1 MRNALV
7 AAAVLSLSL
16 AACSSNEVDSLAF
29 QDVPADTLYN
39 EGLSLMNDGNTR
51 AAIVKFE
58 EVDRLHP
65 YSDYGRKSMVMLAY
79 ASYKRGRYDEAI
91 ASGRRFVALYPGHE
105 DAAYAQY
112 IVGNS
117 YFKQIPDVTLDQGVT
132 ERALAAMD
140 ELIRKYPES
149 PYAEDARKKVLA
161 TRDQLAGREMEV
173 GRFYLE
179 RDDHLAA
186 INRFRTVVETYQNTR
201 HVEEG
206 LYRLAETYY
215 ALGVAD
221 EAQTA
226 AAVLG
231 HNFPDSQ
238 WYRHAYALL
247 GKQGLKPQEHEG
259 SWITQTWKGD
269 GKPA

>member
-1 MRNALV
+1 MRKVLV
-7 AAAVLSLSL
+7 AAAALSLSL

-29 QDVPADTLYN
+29 QDVPADKLYN

-51 AAIVKFE
+51 AAVVKFE
-58 EVDRLHP
+58 EIDRLHP

-79 ASYKRGRYDEAI
+79 ASYQRGRYDEAI

-117 YFKQIPDVTLDQGVT
+117 YFRQIPDVTLDQAVT
-132 ERALAAMD
+132 ERALEAMD
-140 ELIRKYPES
+140 ELIRKYPDS

-161 TRDQLAGREMEV
+161 TRDQLAGKDMEV
-173 GRFYLE
+173 GRYYLE
-179 RDDHLAA
+179 RDDLLAA
-186 INRFRTVVETYQNTR
+186 INRFRAVVESYQNTR
-201 HVEEG
+201 HVEEA
-206 LYRLAETYY
+206 LYRLAESYY
-215 ALGVAD
+215 ALGVTD

-231 HNFPDSQ
+231 HNFPDSR
-238 WYRHAYALL
+238 WYKDAHSLL
-247 GKQGLKPQEHEG
+247 QTGGFAPDENKR
-259 SWITQTWKGD
+259 SWISKAFAGI
-269 GKPA
+269 KIL